1 MELSHCATRQSCN
14 SIILNIQLHMS
25 REYFPA
31 EIKEKEDM
39 TKDYQINTKING

>member
-1 MELSHCATRQSCN
+1 
-14 SIILNIQLHMS
+14 MS